1 MSSAL
6 IACLRSRD
14 TTISVPSRV
23 SSLRVASFM
32 LTSHFLCS
40 CILTVCAGAGR
51 ARFYRHTAGVAGS
64 GLVHWFGLQYGHY
77 LAKKRLAAEAQEASK
92 GRLQSEHYGKSARIQ
107 ADVGT
112 GVVFAPGGG

>member
-77 LAKKRLAAEAQEASK
+77 LAKKGWQPKLKRQAKDVCNPNTMEKVRVSK
-92 GRLQSEHYGKSARIQ
+92 LMSE
-107 ADVGT
+107 
-112 GVVFAPGGG
+112 